1 MFAHPAAGFPGGAVP
16 PPPPPGPVH
25 ASGVR
30 LGGPGRDHLAGVIVP
45 ARPAGAFGPGQTIRA
60 SLECPCGFAAL
71 AHGRVGVRV
80 PLRATA
86 TARPGLS
93 LSKYVQFTRSDTL
106 HALLGVV
113 PAFILVAS
121 GHITVGIACAIGLLP
136 TSLLGIAPTRKRR
149 LIYGVVGCL
158 FGVGVLLGSLIATW
172 HGVYLTA
179 AIFLVVCYVATVLA
193 SRRPV
198 GGLLLSI
205 VVPSLAV
212 GTGYAR
218 SDAFGL
224 MLAFMLGSVW
234 SSVVMLRWPE
244 FEPDPQVAV
253 RLKALQPEHV
263 KTYGLLLGMTAA
275 TAILAGHVT
284 HNPYPGWIATAAMLI
299 MRPVQEM
306 TGWRGV
312 GRAIS
317 TIAGTLL
324 VVFTINQELGHLAT
338 AIVVCVIATL
348 TIGART
354 SKLYITPFGT
364 AFLILTIGLYGVD
377 EAANISRVGWYRI
390 VNNVVGALIAL
401 FFGLLV
407 PWVLKRARAE
417 EAGFEVPSAP

>member
-1 MFAHPAAGFPGGAVP
+1 MSRYIH
-16 PPPPPGPVH
+16 
-25 ASGVR
+25 
-30 LGGPGRDHLAGVIVP
+30 
-45 ARPAGAFGPGQTIRA
+45 
-60 SLECPCGFAAL
+60 
-71 AHGRVGVRV
+71 
-80 PLRATA
+80 
-86 TARPGLS
+86 
-93 LSKYVQFTRSDTL
+93 FTREDTL
-106 HALLGVV
+106 HAWLGVI
-113 PAFILVAS
+113 PGFMLVAL
-121 GHITVGIACAIGLLP
+121 GHITLGIAFAIGLLP

-158 FGVGVLLGSLIATW
+158 FGVGVILGSLIASW

-179 AIFLVVCYVATVLA
+179 AIFLVVCYAATVLA

-212 GTGYAR
+212 GTGYTP

-224 MLAFMLGSVW
+224 MVAFMLGSVW
-234 SSVVMLRWPE
+234 SSLVMLLWPE
-244 FEPDPQVAV
+244 FEPDPQVAT

-263 KTYGLLLGMTAA
+263 RTYGVLLGLTAA
-275 TAILAGHVT
+275 TAILSGHVT

-317 TIAGTLL
+317 TIVGTVL
-324 VVFTINQELGHLAT
+324 VIFTINQELGHIAT
-338 AIVVCVIATL
+338 AIVVGVIATL

-364 AFLILTIGLYGVD
+364 AFLILTIELYGID
-377 EAANISRVGWYRI
+377 EAANIHRVGWYRI
-390 VNNVVGALIAL
+390 VNNLIGALIAL

-407 PWVLKRARAE
+407 PWALTRAPWAQATARD
-417 EAGFEVPSAP
+417 AGS

>member
-1 MFAHPAAGFPGGAVP
+1 MGSPR
-16 PPPPPGPVH
+16 
-25 ASGVR
+25 SGR
-30 LGGPGRDHLAGVIVP
+30 
-45 ARPAGAFGPGQTIRA
+45 F
-60 SLECPCGFAAL
+60 SLT
-71 AHGRVGVRV
+71 R
-80 PLRATA
+80 
-86 TARPGLS
+86 
-93 LSKYVQFTRSDTL
+93 YIQFTREDTR
-106 HALLGVV
+106 HAFLGVI
-113 PAFILVAS
+113 PGFILVAL
-121 GHITVGIACAIGLLP
+121 GHLTLGIAFSIGLLP

-149 LIYGVVGCL
+149 VIYGAVGCL
-158 FGVGVLLGSLIATW
+158 FGVGVMLGSLVATW

-179 AIFLVVCYVATVLA
+179 AVFLVVCFVATVRA
-193 SRRPV
+193 ARRPV

-212 GTGYAR
+212 GTGYTR
-218 SDAFGL
+218 PDAFGL

-234 SSVVMLRWPE
+234 SSLVMLRWPE
-244 FEPDPQVAV
+244 FEPDPEVTT

-263 KTYGLLLGMTAA
+263 RTYGVLLGLTAA
-275 TAILAGHVT
+275 TAILSGHLS

-317 TIAGTLL
+317 TIAGTAL
-324 VVFTINQELGHLAT
+324 VIFTINQELGHVAT
-338 AIVVCVIATL
+338 AVVVAVIATL

-364 AFLILTIGLYGVD
+364 AFLILTIELYGVD
-377 EAANISRVGWYRI
+377 EAVDIHRVGWYRI

-407 PWVLKRARAE
+407 PWALKRAPWSRE
-417 EAGFEVPSAP
+417 PSPRTAAS

>member
-1 MFAHPAAGFPGGAVP
+1 V
-16 PPPPPGPVH
+16 
-25 ASGVR
+25 
-30 LGGPGRDHLAGVIVP
+30 
-45 ARPAGAFGPGQTIRA
+45 
-60 SLECPCGFAAL
+60 
-71 AHGRVGVRV
+71 
-80 PLRATA
+80 
-86 TARPGLS
+86 
-93 LSKYVQFTRSDTL
+93 SKYIQFTKTDTL
-106 HALLGVV
+106 HALLGVI
-113 PAFILVAS
+113 PAFVLVAL
-121 GHITVGIACAIGLLP
+121 GHLTIGIAFAIGLLP
-136 TSLLGIAPTRKRR
+136 TSLLGIAPTRKGR
-149 LIYGVVGCL
+149 LLYGVVGCL
-158 FGVGVLLGSLIATW
+158 FGVGVMLGSLIATW
-172 HGVYLTA
+172 HGVYVTA
-179 AIFLVVCYVATVLA
+179 AIFLVVCYLATLLA
-193 SRRPV
+193 SLRPV

-234 SSVVMLRWPE
+234 SSLVMLRWPE

-263 KTYGLLLGMTAA
+263 RTYGVLLGLTAA
-275 TAILAGHVT
+275 TAILSGHVT
-284 HNPYPGWIATAAMLI
+284 DNPYPGWIATAAMLI

-317 TIAGTLL
+317 TIVGTAL
-324 VVFTINQELGHLAT
+324 VIFTINQELGHIGT

-354 SKLYITPFGT
+354 SRLYITPFGT
-364 AFLILTIGLYGVD
+364 AFLILTIELYGVD
-377 EAANISRVGWYRI
+377 EAQNISQVGWYRI

-407 PWVLKRARAE
+407 PWALQRAHETRERARRPNE
-417 EAGFEVPSAP
+417 S